1 MNNDMYRRLAITEG
15 QEALR
20 RSQTMEFL
28 QEKYQIACD
37 EQNEEDAAMFARK
50 IRNKLLEESDNELT
64 LDRIG
69 LTVPSGTTFTAWL
82 TFLKKL
88 GDALTGSWAVYRK
101 QLRDLPEQSGFPFNI
116 DFPVKPT
123 DEE

>member
-69 LTVPSGTTFTAWL
+69 LTVPSGTTFTAW
-82 TFLKKL
+82 
-88 GDALTGSWAVYRK
+88 Y
-101 QLRDLPEQSGFPFNI
+101 
-116 DFPVKPT
+116 
-123 DEE
+123 

>member
-50 IRNKLLEESDNELT
+50 IRNKLLVELKDLGYFSGKYHIT
-64 LDRIG
+64 QTRHFIDRTAG
-69 LTVPSGTTFTAWL
+69 YGTSL
-82 TFLKKL
+82 
-88 GDALTGSWAVYRK
+88 
-101 QLRDLPEQSGFPFNI
+101 E
-116 DFPVKPT
+116 VKSC
-123 DEE
+123 